1 MSRLAMCLSAIKKG
15 ERAAEERRRTM
26 RMDVF
31 GNNYTD
37 EQIEEQAALSK
48 QNTIDVEM
56 LLIKEA
62 IDLNERVLGP
72 LLDGKKINNKSYF
85 FISVRPQNDDDFWTF
100 KKQCDRFASSKQI
113 SEAAWSFE
121 QKGESIDT
129 LGNGYHFHLV
139 AKFDLYKSQVLQ
151 QAVSAFK
158 KFAQPQCVDVKVC
171 GNPIEHVQRY
181 LVDYDCDDDHKSCTK
196 EWDARW
202 RTSLGLEALYTRNW
216 GGLSSPMTPPS
227 SQVSRT

>member
-1 MSRLAMCLSAIKKG
+1 MCLAAIKKG

-48 QNTIDVEM
+48 QTTIDVEM

-62 IDLNERVLGP
+62 IDLNERVLSP

-85 FISVRPQNDDDFWTF
+85 FISVRPKNDDDFWAF
-100 KKQCDRFASSKQI
+100 KKQCDKFASSKQI
-113 SEAAWSFE
+113 TEAAWSFE

-129 LGNGYHFHLV
+129 LGTGYHLHIV
-139 AKFDLYKSQVLQ
+139 AKWNLYKSQVIQ

-158 KFAQPQCVDVKVC
+158 NFAEPQCVDVKVC
-171 GNPIEHVQRY
+171 GNPMEHVQRY

-202 RTSLGLEALYTRNW
+202 RTSLGLDALYTRNW
-216 GGLSSPMTPPS
+216 GGLSSPVTPPIPS
-227 SQVSRT
+227 SPRESE